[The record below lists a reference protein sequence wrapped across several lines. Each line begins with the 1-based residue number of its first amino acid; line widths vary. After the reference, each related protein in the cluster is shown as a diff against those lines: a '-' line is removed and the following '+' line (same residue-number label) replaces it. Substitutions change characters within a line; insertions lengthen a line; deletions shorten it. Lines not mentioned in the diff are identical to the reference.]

1 MRIYATV
8 DSVLFTGYNW
18 KELQLWK
25 STDCRVIRM
34 RQASDSAAVSQEKR
48 EGQAYEQKDYFNG
61 GSPHRTS
68 SCGPLCRLFEG
79 ACKTAEFR
87 SV

>member
-8 DSVLFTGYNW
+8 DSVLFTDIIE

-25 STDCRVIRM
+25 STDCRFIRM
-34 RQASDSAAVSQEKR
+34 RQASDSTVVSQEKR

-61 GSPHRTS
+61 GIAPQDV
-68 SCGPLCRLFEG
+68 FMW
-79 ACKTAEFR
+79 AIM
-87 SV
+87 

>member
-18 KELQLWK
+18 KELQLLK
-25 STDCRVIRM
+25 PTDCRFIRM
-34 RQASDSAAVSQEKR
+34 QQAADSTVVSQEKR

-61 GSPHRTS
+61 GSS
-68 SCGPLCRLFEG
+68 DG
-79 ACKTAEFR
+79 
-87 SV
+87 